1 MWRIKPTL
9 LLLNN
14 LDLWKTS
21 RSKYNLAPQMILSD
35 HSICLIPH
43 QGIGSSLFSLFLIRL
58 FSGTQQGRWWKGSK
72 LVLHILPNQK
82 PDPIKKTSHTIRSR
96 CAYAWNFLMELA
108 LLSSWLY
115 LFILGYGLSFFFF
128 MLCAWIYS
136 SPFFIARIFL
146 HDEYEES
153 CQNDAAFLCGWE
165 AYFCVTASSV
175 EVSVWVAEYVNLKKP
190 TAMSPEVNI

>member
-43 QGIGSSLFSLFLIRL
+43 QGIGSSLFSLFLIRI
-58 FSGTQQGRWWKGSK
+58 FSGAQQGRWWKGSK

-96 CAYAWNFLMELA
+96 CVCAWNFLMELA

-128 MLCAWIYS
+128 HALCMDILFSFFYSPYLFAWWIWKVMS
-136 SPFFIARIFL
+136 KWCSIFVWMRGIFL
-146 HDEYEES
+146 RNCFQCRSQRMSSRVRES
-153 CQNDAAFLCGWE
+153 
-165 AYFCVTASSV
+165 
-175 EVSVWVAEYVNLKKP
+175 KKTNSNEP
-190 TAMSPEVNI
+190 GS

>member
-35 HSICLIPH
+35 HSICLIPR

-58 FSGTQQGRWWKGSK
+58 FSGAQQGRWWKGSK

-96 CAYAWNFLMELA
+96 CVCVRNFSGWNSQTFLHD
-108 LLSSWLY
+108 SI
-115 LFILGYGLSFFFF
+115 FILRYGLSFFFF
-128 MLCAWIYS
+128 S
-136 SPFFIARIFL
+136 SSFPLFFYTSRHGYTPFFLHSPYLLARWI
-146 HDEYEES
+146 
-153 CQNDAAFLCGWE
+153 
-165 AYFCVTASSV
+165 
-175 EVSVWVAEYVNLKKP
+175 
-190 TAMSPEVNI
+190 